1 MDVYDILAQLT
12 LEEKVYLLQAKDGW
26 SLNGVD
32 RLSIPNV
39 SLTDGPSGVRLAIN
53 EKMDTLPA
61 TALPTESCLSASWD
75 EALVE
80 EMGRL
85 MAEECQEYGVG
96 ILLGP
101 GVNAKRSPLAGRN
114 FEYYSEDPFLSGK
127 LAAAMIRGVQSLG
140 VGTSLKHYVAND
152 QETRRFTSDASVDE
166 RTLRELLLAPFEI
179 AIKEAKPWTIM
190 GAYPKLRGTQLC
202 ENAYVLKDV
211 LRDEYGYQGVV
222 LTDWGACV
230 HKVTAHKNGLDLET
244 GSWERAQ
251 EMLDAVKTG
260 EITEAEI
267 DEHVLRVLALID
279 KVQSGR
285 KEIKVDW
292 EQHHKLARKAA
303 AESIVLLKNDDKILP
318 LESSSKLAVI
328 GSFAAEPRYG
338 GGGSSGVLPKQLDRP
353 LEFIEAN
360 AQVEYAAGYDAETPN
375 AELISDACAA
385 AEGKDAV
392 IVFVGT
398 TAVTES
404 EGADRKDLSLPQSH
418 LALLRAL
425 AEVNTNLVVCNFSGA
440 AVELAPIESAAKAI
454 LHAGLFGEGGGAA
467 LADVLFGKV
476 NPSGKLTETFPIRL
490 EHTPAYPY
498 FPGTD
503 NHISYHEGLLQG
515 YRWYD
520 TRKLPVQYPFGHGLS
535 YTEFTYSNLR
545 FSKELL
551 HKGDVLTVSVDVTN
565 TGAVFGTE
573 IVQIYVADPQSMLVR
588 PEKELKGFAR
598 VELQPGETKTVK
610 IDLDERAF
618 AYYVPHVGR
627 YCVESGEF
635 KIMAAS
641 SSSDIRLEGTIQFQ
655 STDELRHQLTMENTM
670 EEFLNDDR
678 YADAVHQVY
687 AAIHVTEDS
696 PLYPV
701 LSSMRLKVL
710 PGVLN
715 YVQIPEEQSLQY
727 QQMIINAANRNHKER

>member
-1 MDVYDILAQLT
+1 MDIYEILAQLT

-32 RLSIPNV
+32 RLGIPNV

-80 EMGRL
+80 ELGRL

-152 QETRRFTSDASVDE
+152 QETRRFTSDATVEE

-202 ENAYVLKDV
+202 ENAYVLKDI

-267 DEHVLRVLALID
+267 DEHVLRVLELID
-279 KVQSGR
+279 KVQRGR

-292 EQHHKLARKAA
+292 EQHHKVAQKAA
-303 AESIVLLKNDDKILP
+303 AESIVLLKNDDKTLP
-318 LESSSKLAVI
+318 LNSGCKVAVI
-328 GSFAAEPRYG
+328 GSFAAEPRYT
-338 GGGSSGVLPKQLDRP
+338 GGGSSGVIPKQSDIPLDCISRYTD
-353 LEFIEAN
+353 A
-360 AQVEYAAGYDAETPN
+360 EYAAGYNSEETN
-375 AELISDACAA
+375 AQLIEEACETAK
-385 AEGKDAV
+385 GKDFV

-398 TAVTES
+398 TLAMES
-404 EGADRKDLSLPQSH
+404 EGADRKSLSLPKSH
-418 LALLRAL
+418 LALLQEL
-425 AEVNTNLVVCNFSGA
+425 HKVNKNIVVCNFSGA
-440 AVELAPIESAAKAI
+440 AVELAPVESKAKAI

-467 LADVLFGKV
+467 LADILFGKV

-503 NHISYHEGLLQG
+503 DDISYHEGLLQG

-535 YTEFTYSNLR
+535 YTEFAYDNLL
-545 FSKELL
+545 FSKEVL
-551 HKGDVLTVSVDVTN
+551 HNGETLTLSVNVTN
-565 TGAVFGTE
+565 LGAVAGAE
-573 IVQIYVADPQSMLVR
+573 VVQVYVSDSESMLVR

-598 VELQPGETKTVK
+598 VELEPGETKTVT
-610 IDLDERAF
+610 IHLDERAF
-618 AYYVPHVGR
+618 AYFVPHAGR
-627 YCVESGEF
+627 YCVETGEF
-635 KIMAAS
+635 KILVAAS
-641 SSSDIRLEGTIQFQ
+641 SADIRLEGTVNFQ
-655 STDELRHQLTMENTM
+655 STDELRHLLTMESTM
-670 EEFLNDDR
+670 EEFLNDAR
-678 YADAVHQVY
+678 YADVVRQIY
-687 AAIHVTEDS
+687 EEIHVPEDS

-710 PGVLN
+710 PGVLK
-715 YVQIPEEQSLQY
+715 YIQIPEEQSVRY
-727 QQMIINAANRNHKER
+727 QQTILNAAFTKQK

>member
-1 MDVYDILAQLT
+1 MDVHDVLAKLT

-32 RLSIPNV
+32 RLGIPNV

-75 EALVE
+75 ETLVE
-80 EMGRL
+80 ELGHL

-96 ILLGP
+96 VLLGP

-166 RTLRELLLAPFEI
+166 RTLRELLLTPFEI

-202 ENAYVLKDV
+202 ENAYVLKDI

-260 EITEAEI
+260 KITEAEI
-267 DEHVLRVLALID
+267 DEHVLRVLELID

-285 KEIKVDW
+285 KGIKVDW
-292 EQHHKLARKAA
+292 ERHHKVAQKSA
-303 AESIVLLKNDDKILP
+303 AESIVLLKNEDKTLP
-318 LESSSKLAVI
+318 LNPGCKVAVI
-328 GSFAAEPRYG
+328 GSFAAEPRYT
-338 GGGSSGVLPKQLDRP
+338 GGGSSGVIPKQLDVP
-353 LEFIEAN
+353 LDCISRYAD
-360 AQVEYAAGYDAETPN
+360 AEYAAGYNSEEPNVQLIEEACET
-375 AELISDACAA
+375 AK
-385 AEGKDAV
+385 GKDFV

-398 TAVTES
+398 TPAMES
-404 EGADRKDLSLPQSH
+404 EGADRKNLSLPKSH
-418 LALLRAL
+418 LALLQEL
-425 AEVNTNLVVCNFSGA
+425 HKVNKSIVVCNFSGA
-440 AVELAPIESAAKAI
+440 AVELAPVESKAKAI

-467 LADVLFGKV
+467 LADILFGKG

-490 EHTPAYPY
+490 EHTPAFPY
-498 FPGTD
+498 FPGTGD
-503 NHISYHEGLLQG
+503 AISYHEGLLQG

-535 YTEFTYSNLR
+535 YTEFAYDNLR
-545 FSKELL
+545 FSKEVL
-551 HKGDVLTVSVDVTN
+551 HNGETLTLSVDVTN
-565 TGAVFGTE
+565 FGAVAGAE
-573 IVQIYVADPQSMLVR
+573 VVQIYVSDVESMLVR

-598 VELQPGETKTVK
+598 VELEPGETKTVT
-610 IDLDERAF
+610 IHLDERAF
-618 AYYVPHVGR
+618 AYFVPHVGR
-627 YCVESGEF
+627 YCVETGEF
-635 KIMAAS
+635 KILVAAS
-641 SSSDIRLEGTIQFQ
+641 SADIRLEGTIFFQ
-655 STDELRHQLTMENTM
+655 SEDELREPLTMENTM
-670 EEFLNDDR
+670 EEYWNDNR
-678 YADAVHQVY
+678 YTETVRQVY
-687 AAIHVTEDS
+687 AAIHVPEDS
-696 PLYPV
+696 PMFPI

-710 PGVLN
+710 PGVLK
-715 YVQIPEEQSLQY
+715 YIQIPEEQSIQY
-727 QQMIINAANRNHKER
+727 QQMILNAASKNQD